1 MWSLL
6 QFELFKTFKKPR
18 TYISFAAIGAIVFL
32 IQLALLINGK
42 EYVQFML
49 SSIDDSLILPYEK
62 ITNGYWI
69 CFAIL
74 NLLLIHVPI
83 LVALV
88 SGDIIAGEANAGTLR
103 LLLTKPVSRTKLMF
117 VKFLACVVYTLL
129 LLIWMAFLSLFI
141 SGLLFG
147 TNDLV
152 VSKEFELV
160 QIQKADVLW
169 RYFAAFGFAAVA
181 LIVVAALSFL
191 LSTISENSI
200 GPIVAT
206 VSIIIVLTI
215 LSEMRIPIY
224 DNTVKPYLFTTH
236 MLGWKGF
243 FYIGSNA
250 EGQTIRGSIN
260 NLPAVMKSLGI
271 LFCYIFIF
279 VGTAIFI
286 FNKKD
291 ILS

>member
-1 MWSLL
+1 MWNLL

-18 TYISFAAIGAIVFL
+18 TYIAFAAIAAIVFL

-49 SSIDDSLILPYEK
+49 SSVDETLLIPYGK

-103 LLLTKPVSRTKLMF
+103 LLLTKPVSRTKLLIT
-117 VKFLACVVYTLL
+117 KFLACVIYTII
-129 LLIWMAFLSLFI
+129 LLIWMAFLALLVSVI
-141 SGLLFG
+141 LFG

-152 VSKEFELV
+152 VAKEFELI
-160 QIQKADVLW
+160 QIERSDVLW
-169 RYFAAFGFAAVA
+169 RYFAAFGFAAIA
-181 LIVVAALSFL
+181 LIVVAALSFF
-191 LSTISENSI
+191 LSSISENSI

-215 LSEMRIPIY
+215 LSELRIPIY

-243 FYIGSNA
+243 FYIDANA
-250 EGQTIRGSIN
+250 NGETIRGSISN
-260 NLPAVMKSLGI
+260 PIAIVKSLGV
-271 LFCYIFIF
+271 LVGYIVIF
-279 VGTAIFI
+279 TGSAIFI
-286 FNKKD
+286 FNRKD

>member
-1 MWSLL
+1 MRSLL
-6 QFELFKTFKKPR
+6 KFELYEIFKKPR
-18 TYISFAAIGAIVFL
+18 TYIAFGVIAAIVFL

-42 EYVQFML
+42 EYARSIL
-49 SSIDDSLILPYEK
+49 SSVDETLIIPYAR

-69 CFAIL
+69 CFIIL

-103 LLLTKPVSRTKLMF
+103 QLLTKPISRTKLML
-117 VKFLACVVYTLL
+117 VKFLSCIIYMLL
-129 LLIWMAFLSLFI
+129 LLIWMAILALFMSI
-141 SGLLFG
+141 LIFG

-152 VSKEFELV
+152 VAKEFELL
-160 QIQKADVLW
+160 QIEKSDMLW

-191 LSTISENSI
+191 LSSISENVI

-224 DNTVKPYLFTTH
+224 DNTIKPYIFTTH

-243 FYIGSNA
+243 FYIVSDS
-250 EGQTIRGSIN
+250 EGQTIRGSVS
-260 NLPAVMKSLGI
+260 NLPAVLKSLGI
-271 LFCYIFIF
+271 LISYIIIF
-279 VGTAIFI
+279 AGSAIFI
-286 FNKKD
+286 FNRKD